1 MVAKAACLP
10 SAAAVA
16 LLLLAAAAAAGFAG
30 ATEYTVG
37 DSEGWTIGPSY
48 LAWST
53 KYNFTAG
60 DTLGQFVRSLAVD
73 SLMISISS
81 TSGSIRSPDVVASC
95 AVFSYVQ
102 RQHDVLRVSQ
112 DAFRTCDPEN
122 QTVQRW
128 ASGRDVVELAAPG
141 SYYFICNVSGHCLGG
156 MKFSVAVG
164 EPLPLPSPPPPPPRA
179 PFLAPPPPPPV
190 GSGAAAASSTWRRRR
205 VALMVQVSCL
215 ALIIIGMWN

>member
-16 LLLLAAAAAAGFAG
+16 LVLLAAAAAAGFAG

-60 DTLGQFVRSLAVD
+60 DTL
-73 SLMISISS
+73 
-81 TSGSIRSPDVVASC
+81 
-95 AVFSYVQ
+95 VFSYVQ

>member
-16 LLLLAAAAAAGFAG
+16 LVLLAAAAAAGFAG

-164 EPLPLPSPPPPPPRA
+164 EPLPRHRRRRLPACALPGA
-179 PFLAPPPPPPV
+179 PPPPPV

-205 VALMVQVSCL
+205 
-215 ALIIIGMWN
+215 WR